1 LGEALDSRGLEGLEI
16 EDKNN
21 RLIFDDWLLDPL
33 INHHPCIYE
42 VAGLFFAILLLENL
56 LIIYYMR
63 LIYLL
68 VEYVSPP

>member
-42 VAGLFFAILLLENL
+42 VAGLFCNSLIRKLINNL
-56 LIIYYMR
+56 LYATNLSVGRIC
-63 LIYLL
+63 
-68 VEYVSPP
+68 